1 VKKSLVILSR
11 EDDEGSRRRRPQP
24 HRDGRRILRSFA
36 VCAAQD
42 DTSEENA
49 MAALTDKVRADMT
62 EAMKAQ
68 EKERLS
74 TLRMLQSALKNE
86 QINVG
91 HELSDEEAMTVI
103 RKAMKQRQDS
113 IEQFTNA
120 GRTEMAEKERVEM
133 ELLKT
138 YLPAELTA
146 EELENGIREIIAS
159 TGAQSKKDLG
169 KVMKE
174 ATARFKG
181 RVDGKKVQEV
191 VSRLLP

>member
-1 VKKSLVILSR
+1 
-11 EDDEGSRRRRPQP
+11 
-24 HRDGRRILRSFA
+24 
-36 VCAAQD
+36 
-42 DTSEENA
+42 

-91 HELSDEEAMTVI
+91 HELSDEEAMIVI

-120 GRTEMAEKERVEM
+120 GRTELAEKERSEM

-138 YLPAELTA
+138 YLPAELTP
-146 EELENGIREIIAS
+146 EELESGIREIIAS

-191 VSRLLP
+191 VARLLP